1 MTAMPTVTRT
11 SDADTCAR
19 ELIEVIPLVSGWVR
33 AVIRRREPS
42 WSLPQLQALG
52 FLRQNPGAS
61 LSDLAAHLGVG
72 PPTASTLISRLVT
85 VDQVDR
91 RDDPAERRR
100 TLLTLTPQGA
110 AQLES
115 ALAKSQTELAE
126 RLRNLSARD
135 LTRVCQAL
143 GVLRE
148 LFSEP
153 ETPAST
159 NRRSAPRQPK

>member
-1 MTAMPTVTRT
+1 MPTVTRT
-11 SDADTCAR
+11 TDADTCAR
-19 ELIEVIPLVSGWVR
+19 ELLEVIPLVSGWVR
-33 AVIRRREPS
+33 AAIRRREPS

-100 TLLTLTPQGA
+100 TLLSLTPQGE

-115 ALAKSQTELAE
+115 ALANSQTELAE
-126 RLRNLSARD
+126 RLRILSARD

-143 GVLRE
+143 GALRE

-153 ETPAST
+153 ETPAT
-159 NRRSAPRQPK
+159 KNRTSPPRQRK

>member
-1 MTAMPTVTRT
+1 MTAMPTATRT
-11 SDADTCAR
+11 TDADTCAR
-19 ELIEVIPLVSGWVR
+19 ELLEVIPLVSGWVR
-33 AVIRRREPS
+33 AAIRRREPS

-72 PPTASTLISRLVT
+72 LPTASTLISRLVT
-85 VDQVDR
+85 GGQVDR

-100 TLLTLTPQGA
+100 TLLSLTPQGE
-110 AQLES
+110 AQFKS
-115 ALAKSQTELAE
+115 ALANSQSELAK
-126 RLRNLSARD
+126 RLRTLSARD

-143 GVLRE
+143 GVLRD

-153 ETPAST
+153 ETPATTRTSP
-159 NRRSAPRQPK
+159 PRQPR